1 MIFLDSFGAEQLDAW
16 RGNRV
21 ELVRESVSKRSQGNR
36 GRFRWSPG
44 HSSRET
50 STCSKR
56 GERVAGL
63 AAVAAA
69 CCIERDQ
76 TNVLV
81 PRSARP
87 AAFLDKLATDIGKEG
102 MYEVKLPNEEWLP
115 AKLLRPQHY
124 RPAGV
129 GWIPPLCRRHHFV
142 GRTAARPRGCRAR
155 DVRHAQ

>member
-1 MIFLDSFGAEQLDAW
+1 MDEGHTKVRNLLSAEDQEYHEQQLDRLAI
-16 RGNRV
+16 
-21 ELVRESVSKRSQGNR
+21 VR
-36 GRFRWSPG
+36 
-44 HSSRET
+44 SR
-50 STCSKR
+50 
-56 GERVAGL
+56 
-63 AAVAAA
+63 
-69 CCIERDQ
+69 Q
-76 TNVLV
+76 
-81 PRSARP
+81 